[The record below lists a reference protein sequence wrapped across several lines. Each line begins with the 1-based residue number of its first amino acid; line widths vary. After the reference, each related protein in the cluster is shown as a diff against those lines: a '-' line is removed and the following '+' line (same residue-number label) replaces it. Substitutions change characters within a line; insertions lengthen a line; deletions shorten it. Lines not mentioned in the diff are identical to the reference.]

1 MDFKRITIIAG
12 HYGSGK
18 TNIAINLAY
27 ELKKLHENVAIAD
40 ADIVNPYFRTK
51 DSEKELHDAG
61 IKLICSKYANSNVD
75 IPALPQE
82 LYSITDDS
90 SLYAIMDIGG
100 DDRGAYALG
109 RFSKKIVEENNYE
122 MLAVNN
128 QFRPL
133 TMDAASA
140 ISVMREIEAA
150 AKMRFTG
157 IINNSNLG
165 VETTKEDVL
174 SSLPYAR
181 EVSEAL
187 HIPVKFTSVK
197 QELYE
202 ELSKEIKNLFP
213 LKLQSKI
220 N

>member
-18 TNIAINLAY
+18 TNIAINLAF
-27 ELKKLHENVAIAD
+27 ELKKLHDNVAIAD

-51 DSEKELHDAG
+51 DSEKELSKAG

-109 RFSKKIVEENNYE
+109 RFSSKILEEDNYE
-122 MLAVNN
+122 MLAVINK
-128 QFRPL
+128 FRPL
-133 TMDAASA
+133 TMDADSA
-140 ISVMREIEAA
+140 ISVIKEIEAA

-157 IINNSNLG
+157 IINNSNLA
-165 VETTKEDVL
+165 EDTTVSDVL
-174 SSLPYAR
+174 SSIAYAK
-181 EVSEAL
+181 EVSSKL
-187 HIPVKFTSVK
+187 GIPIKFTSVK
-197 QELYE
+197 EELYE
-202 ELSKEIKNLFP
+202 ELSKEISDLLP

>member
-18 TNIAINLAY
+18 TNIAINMAF
-27 ELKKLHENVAIAD
+27 ELKKKYDNVAIAD

-51 DSEKELHDAG
+51 DSEKELSAAG
-61 IKLICSKYANSNVD
+61 IRLICSKYANSNVD

-109 RFSKKIVEENNYE
+109 RFSSKILEEDNYE
-122 MLAVNN
+122 MLAVINK
-128 QFRPL
+128 FRPL
-133 TMDAASA
+133 TMDAAAAVS
-140 ISVMREIEAA
+140 IIREIEAA

-165 VETTKEDVL
+165 NQTTCEDVM
-174 SSLPYAR
+174 SSLEYADAVSR
-181 EVSEAL
+181 EL
-187 HIPVKFTSVK
+187 DIPVKFTSVK

-202 ELSKEIKNLFP
+202 ELSKEIKDLFP